1 MKPSPELILN
11 QAFAKIAMEM
21 GPALPPGY
29 GQGSATTT
37 AVLLLM
43 VAQEFN
49 RAASIRKAENDAMRL
64 LFRETAGKVGGSLG
78 ERLKAAGDE
87 EDNDIT
93 VAALDK
99 SNASLK
105 TLLIELQTVA
115 EDGND
120 TALEARIIRMM
131 QAWAAAR
138 LVFLPAM

>member
-49 RAASIRKAENDAMRL
+49 RAAAIRKAENDAMRL
-64 LFRETAGKVGGSLG
+64 LFRESAAKAEGALG
-78 ERLKAAGDE
+78 ESLKAAGEGD
-87 EDNDIT
+87 DSDIT

-99 SNASLK
+99 SNADLK
-105 TLLIELQTVA
+105 TLLIALQIVA
-115 EDGND
+115 EDRND
-120 TALEARIIRMM
+120 TVLEARIIRMM
-131 QAWAAAR
+131 QGWAAAR

>member
-49 RAASIRKAENDAMRL
+49 RAASIRKAANDAMRL